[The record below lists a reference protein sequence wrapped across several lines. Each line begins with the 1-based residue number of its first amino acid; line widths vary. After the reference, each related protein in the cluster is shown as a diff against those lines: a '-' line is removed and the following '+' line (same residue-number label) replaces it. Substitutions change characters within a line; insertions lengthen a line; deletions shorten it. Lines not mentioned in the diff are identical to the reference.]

1 MLGKVSHGACSER
14 SPLGSFAQLAHSPR
28 IQPADGHYHSTNY
41 LQRERAKKDGAE
53 QEQRFPEHRYDNF
66 SILNPTTGS
75 DLMRDA
81 GEPRNAQMSRRGE
94 RGAQKSVDGF
104 GVCSDTCECGRVRG
118 SKPMLSIIAHS

>member
-53 QEQRFPEHRYDNF
+53 QEYFVRTWV
-66 SILNPTTGS
+66 ILNTLAAVPLSYSSST
-75 DLMRDA
+75 
-81 GEPRNAQMSRRGE
+81 SRRIE
-94 RGAQKSVDGF
+94 SP
-104 GVCSDTCECGRVRG
+104 G
-118 SKPMLSIIAHS
+118 SQQQQRSLLD